1 MKHDHLR
8 FNRFEHGKPVAVS
21 KTAFSELR
29 RRYQAPGNVRPT
41 RLPGIYALTDTL
53 PSSAEGVKGVRPH
66 ARIPAH
72 CMDVCVTRRQPSSKL
87 QRVRLICARNTTYTI
102 DTIAGIDDICTTDTR
117 WRRQPWPTNNE
128 MHRISLS
135 FRRGKSREPVPSEPL
150 GACPDPERSEGE
162 WGDEG
167 RNPFENWNRVRI
179 PNPFAKGISRRLSCL
194 RQHGSLEI
202 TIEAQLRLY
211 CWCPSF
217 YLWDLTNRLKTI
229 DYSPK
234 CSCKKAIVRSHA
246 SFAACALYASGR
258 SVSMNQW
265 PVPG

>member
-1 MKHDHLR
+1 MKQDHLHCR
-8 FNRFEHGKPVAVS
+8 EGFVHGKPVAVS

-167 RNPFENWNRVRI
+167 RNPFGNWNRVRI
-179 PNPFAKGISRRLSCL
+179 PESDCKGFLVAL
-194 RQHGSLEI
+194 
-202 TIEAQLRLY
+202 
-211 CWCPSF
+211 
-217 YLWDLTNRLKTI
+217 
-229 DYSPK
+229 
-234 CSCKKAIVRSHA
+234 V
-246 SFAACALYASGR
+246 ACGNTAHS
-258 SVSMNQW
+258 Q
-265 PVPG
+265 